1 MQKHFLFFHKFQKY
15 NHTSLRKKTT
25 RKNSTRMP
33 DQTPEQ
39 LTQKI
44 SNCDRM
50 GDLIKTPNRN
60 KVILVMI
67 SNKKS
72 CLYFHFKKDFV
83 FKLSESKKDYGL
95 FWSQENKRWEFD
107 TENAD
112 IVLDFLENM
121 LYAEVLVDDVRTT
134 ANVYDENTY
143 PPKMGPAAA
152 PSTTHPI
159 RKRSLFGINRD

>member
-1 MQKHFLFFHKFQKY
+1 
-15 NHTSLRKKTT
+15 
-25 RKNSTRMP
+25 MP

-39 LTQKI
+39 LTQRI

-60 KVILVMI
+60 KVILAMI

-95 FWSQENKRWEFD
+95 FWSQENKRWEFE

-112 IVLDFLENM
+112 IVLEFLENM
-121 LYAEVLVDDVRTT
+121 LHAEVLIDDVRTET
-134 ANVYDENTY
+134 NEYDENTP
-143 PPKMGPAAA
+143 PPKMRAPAT
-152 PSTTHPI
+152 PSTPHPI
-159 RKRSLFGINRD
+159 RKRPLFGINRVYPIQ